1 MERGKLEGVITNLE
15 LADHRITQSIEK
27 IKDEEIKKTLSE
39 SVEFIRGSL
48 NELRT
53 FEVKQEIEH
62 FSEVDE

>member
-39 SVEFIRGSL
+39 
-48 NELRT
+48 
-53 FEVKQEIEH
+53 
-62 FSEVDE
+62 